1 MGKETQERWPSPP
14 KRTRSTETLAFWI
27 PPPTHTHKHV
37 SYIMLPLAFV
47 HSCNTRLKLNILIW
61 GGVGDATVSNNN
73 TDHFIGGGVPDSVN
87 DVMQGFN
94 T

>member
-1 MGKETQERWPSPP
+1 MGKETQERCPSPP
-14 KRTRSTETLAFWI
+14 KAHMKYRNTCFLDS
-27 PPPTHTHKHV
+27 PPTHKHV

-61 GGVGDATVSNNN
+61 GGGGDATVINNN
-73 TDHFIGGGVPDSVN
+73 TDHFIGGGVLDSVN